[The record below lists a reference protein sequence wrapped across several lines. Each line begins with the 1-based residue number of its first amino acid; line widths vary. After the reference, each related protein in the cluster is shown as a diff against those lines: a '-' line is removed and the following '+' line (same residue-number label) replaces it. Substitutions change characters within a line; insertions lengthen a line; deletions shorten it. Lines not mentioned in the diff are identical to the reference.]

1 MADQSLPENITG
13 DDLVELLIDGA
24 RYDDAEDVQTA
35 LDGQVDVNATDQS
48 GRTALHMASGNG
60 HASVATTLINAGAC
74 IRTEPAFPDTSR

>member
-1 MADQSLPENITG
+1 MADQSLPKNITG

-48 GRTALHMASGNG
+48 GRTGEQA
-60 HASVATTLINAGAC
+60 
-74 IRTEPAFPDTSR
+74 